1 MYQWDT
7 TPASHKYGKRKHKNA
22 EREHKNAEREHKHA
36 EREHKHAERE
46 QHEGD
51 AYQWET
57 TPASHKVPGNIVK
70 KVNLLTSIRVSA
82 QGSHRHEAFA
92 VGDSNTPWD
101 RNSPRG

>member
-1 MYQWDT
+1 MREED
-7 TPASHKYGKRKHKNA
+7 KGKKIK
-22 EREHKNAEREHKHA
+22 EEDKE
-36 EREHKHAERE
+36 
-46 QHEGD
+46 D

-82 QGSHRHEAFA
+82 QGSHCHEASA